1 MSTNRLD
8 YNDFKV
14 IYNKMVDAS
23 ADANRNPEQFQL
35 DYKNSIK
42 ESLNMVEY
50 ILNLFKKNNR
60 MYFSTDEK
68 DGVEFRFDKDIFVTF
83 GLVLG
88 LRLIQLEKQ
97 DDDLN
102 NNPFIFVEKFQLEY
116 LYKIIANLL
125 KTDQHSQYCF
135 LYLKKRED

>member
-1 MSTNRLD
+1 MSTNRFD

-23 ADANRNPEQFQL
+23 ADVNRDPERFQPN
-35 DYKNSIK
+35 YKASVK
-42 ESLNMVEY
+42 GALNMAEY
-50 ILNLFKKNNR
+50 ILALFKNNNR
-60 MYFSTDEK
+60 MYFYTEGK

-102 NNPFIFVEKFQLEY
+102 NNPFIFIEKFQLEY
-116 LYKIIANLL
+116 LYKNLAGLL
-125 KTDQHSQYCF
+125 KKYQDNQYCF